1 MNIPT
6 SNDTAANIAAHKKL
20 NDKRKITAIARPTAT
35 GDFDTAK
42 VETIICEVPDIV
54 VTPINHSDGQYF
66 KVLNRSGGEVGF
78 NTRVEYL
85 GTVYA
90 SPAMLADGETLTV
103 VYDAKQNLFRTTSFL
118 SSSVSPSSPNNSPE

>member
-1 MNIPT
+1 MNIPA
-6 SNDTAANIAAHKKL
+6 SNDTVANIATHKKL
-20 NDKRKITAIARPTAT
+20 NDKRKITSIARPTVT
-35 GDFDTAK
+35 GELDTSK
-42 VETIICEVPDIV
+42 LETVICEVSDIV
-54 VTPINHSDGQYF
+54 VTPVNYTDGQYF

-118 SSSVSPSSPNNSPE
+118 SSSVSPSSNNNSPE